1 LIVDINPGAAA
12 TSTMAASH
20 SDSLAK
26 RFASKC
32 ERLQG
37 SVDFSKNALS
47 DMYKQ
52 QLARDAK
59 VVEALKED
67 VATLQRALSRLD
79 ADVGPQL
86 DRIGLNARQQLQ
98 QPPKA
103 VLVKAPTAAEQA
115 AATLVQ
121 QRWRRRRPR
130 IMKGTYHCPANLRR
144 RFVEG
149 VYESGQYYSAA
160 KYTPT
165 AASSAAFIRP
175 SCVA

>member
-1 LIVDINPGAAA
+1 
-12 TSTMAASH
+12 M
-20 SDSLAK
+20 
-26 RFASKC
+26 
-32 ERLQG
+32 
-37 SVDFSKNALS
+37 
-47 DMYKQ
+47 
-52 QLARDAK
+52 
-59 VVEALKED
+59 
-67 VATLQRALSRLD
+67 ATLQRALSRLD

-160 KYTPT
+160 TVYPNG
-165 AASSAAFIRP
+165 S
-175 SCVA
+175 

>member
-1 LIVDINPGAAA
+1 MTACLWTRSILPSDRA
-12 TSTMAASH
+12 TKYSLMAASH
-20 SDSLAK
+20 SESLAS

-37 SVDFSKNALS
+37 SVDFSKNALLE
-47 DMYKQ
+47 MYNR

-86 DRIGLNARQQLQ
+86 DRIGLNARQQLL
-98 QPPKA
+98 QPPKV

-115 AATLVQ
+115 AALEAALFV
-121 QRWRRRRPR
+121 RP
-130 IMKGTYHCPANLRR
+130 KHC
-144 RFVEG
+144 RFERF
-149 VYESGQYYSAA
+149 SGQPPHEAGCA
-160 KYTPT
+160 PKTV
-165 AASSAAFIRP
+165 FVR
-175 SCVA
+175 

>member
-1 LIVDINPGAAA
+1 MTACLWTRTILPSDRA
-12 TSTMAASH
+12 TKYSLMAASH
-20 SDSLAK
+20 SESLAS

-37 SVDFSKNALS
+37 SVDFSKNALLE
-47 DMYKQ
+47 MYNR

-86 DRIGLNARQQLQ
+86 DRIGLNARQQLL
-98 QPPKA
+98 QPPKV

-149 VYESGQYYSAA
+149 LYESGQYYSAN
-160 KYTPT
+160 
-165 AASSAAFIRP
+165 SS
-175 SCVA
+175 